1 MFVYLRCFCY
11 VAALSVLSAAVHAE
25 DSVPISKPKPYKGI
39 IQVIPGVV
47 EAEHY
52 DEGPAGVAYVDVD
65 EKNHGVDY
73 RGETQVD
80 IEKRPDASNGHGI
93 GWIREKE
100 WVLYTVEVKKA
111 GKYTLEIPVASNKPG
126 GTFHIE
132 FDGKDV
138 TGPIAVPD
146 TGGWDKL
153 KTLNLKKKAITLKG
167 GKQMMKIVM
176 DKDGECGGIGDIDL
190 VRFVEFEDVRK

>member
-1 MFVYLRCFCY
+1 MMYKSYACC
-11 VAALSVLSAAVHAE
+11 VALILAAAPLAQGE
-25 DSVPISKPKPYKGI
+25 KTEEKPMPFKGV
-39 IQVIPGVV
+39 IQEIPGVV

-80 IEKRPDASNGHGI
+80 IEKRPDASNGHGL

-100 WVLYTVEVKKA
+100 WVIYTVNVKKA
-111 GKYTLEIPVASNKPG
+111 GDYTLEIPVASSKAG
-126 GTFHIE
+126 GIFHIE
-132 FDGKDV
+132 FDGTDV
-138 TGPIAVPD
+138 SGPIAIPD

-153 KTLNLKKKAITLKG
+153 KTVKVKDVTLKA

-176 DKDGECGGIGDIDL
+176 DIDGESGGIGDIDL
-190 VRFVEFEDVRK
+190 VRFLENKAE

>member
-1 MFVYLRCFCY
+1 MTNPTYIASATAILI
-11 VAALSVLSAAVHAE
+11 ALTLTAHA
-25 DSVPISKPKPYKGI
+25 DKPSPKPKPYKGVV
-39 IQVIPGVV
+39 QTIPGVV

-52 DEGPAGVAYVDVD
+52 DEGPAGVAYFDVD
-65 EKNHGVDY
+65 EKNQGVDY

-100 WVLYTVEVKKA
+100 WVLYTVAVKKA
-111 GKYTLEIPVASNKPG
+111 GVYRLEIPVASNKPG

-138 TGPIAVPD
+138 TGPLTIPD

-153 KTLNLKKKAITLKG
+153 KTIKKKGITLKA
-167 GKQMMKIVM
+167 GKQLMKIVM
-176 DKDGECGGIGDIDL
+176 DKDGESGGIGDIDL
-190 VRFVEFEDVRK
+190 VRFVKANKS

>member
-1 MFVYLRCFCY
+1 MIVRLLSCFCITTFL
-11 VAALSVLSAAVHAE
+11 VMATVVHAKAP
-25 DSVPISKPKPYKGI
+25 DTQPKPFKGVV
-39 IQVIPGVV
+39 QTIPGVV

-52 DEGPAGVAYVDVD
+52 DEGPAGVAYIDVDV
-65 EKNHGVDY
+65 KNQGVDY

-111 GKYTLEIPVASNKPG
+111 GNYVLEIPVASNKAG

-132 FDGKDV
+132 FDGTDV
-138 TGPIAVPD
+138 TGPITIPD
-146 TGGWDKL
+146 TGGWGIL
-153 KTLNLKKKAITLKG
+153 KTLKKKGVTLKA

-176 DKDGECGGIGDIDL
+176 DKDGESGGIGDIDL
-190 VRFVEFEDVRK
+190 VKFSAEKAKK

>member
-1 MFVYLRCFCY
+1 MSVCCRCFCY
-11 VAALSVLSAAVHAE
+11 VTVFFVLGTIAYA
-25 DSVPISKPKPYKGI
+25 DRSVPKPTPYKGVV
-39 IQVIPGVV
+39 QTIPGVV

-52 DEGPAGVAYVDVD
+52 DEGPAGVAYFDVD

-73 RGETQVD
+73 REDTQVD

-100 WVLYTVEVKKA
+100 WVLYTVEVKNA
-111 GKYTLEIPVASNKPG
+111 GVYRLEIPVASNKAG

-138 TGPIAVPD
+138 TGPLTIPD
-146 TGGWDKL
+146 TGGWDTL
-153 KTLNLKKKAITLKG
+153 KTIKKKGITLKA

-176 DKDGECGGIGDIDL
+176 DKDGESGGIGDIDL
-190 VRFVEFEDVRK
+190 VRFVEAKKTE